1 MENSNWKYKPFYL
14 QPAIVPSSLNVLG
27 KFFQNKY
34 VWYFWLWTVAYFA
47 VIGYYMYS
55 IFMNITV
62 PMLIKVIFYFILLSS
77 SLLLIRKV
85 NNQHTTFRML
95 VITFNYLFRMK
106 KYYRIER
113 DQNKVNKAKRSIK
126 VIKL

>member
-1 MENSNWKYKPFYL
+1 MENSKWKYKPFYQ

-34 VWYFWLWTVAYFA
+34 VWYFWLGTVAYFW
-47 VIGYYMYS
+47 IIWYYMYA
-55 IFMNITV
+55 IFMNTTI
-62 PMLIKVIFYFILLSS
+62 PMLIKVLFYFILISS

-85 NNQHTTFRML
+85 NNQYTTFRML
-95 VITFNYLFRMK
+95 VVTFNYLFRMK

-113 DQNKVNKAKRSIK
+113 DNNKINKAKRNIK